1 MLSKEGAKFLLK
13 AILKPILIKILVFE
27 YKHYELSAFMQ
38 KMSTILRLVED
49 YSKCAKDKYVDN

>member
-38 KMSTILRLVED
+38 KNEYDITFGGGLFKVCKRQICR
-49 YSKCAKDKYVDN
+49 